1 MLALLVKDR
10 VLVLV
15 VLLVLQVSWG
25 IGVDDGECGWL
36 CWGIRTFQGM
46 VQGWWGSMG
55 FQVLGI
61 WMFRGL
67 CRSRDSREW
76 LVGTITKM
84 EKAYANYLWGV
95 FSF

>member
-1 MLALLVKDR
+1 
-10 VLVLV
+10 
-15 VLLVLQVSWG
+15 
-25 IGVDDGECGWL
+25 
-36 CWGIRTFQGM
+36 M

>member
-1 MLALLVKDR
+1 
-10 VLVLV
+10 
-15 VLLVLQVSWG
+15 
-25 IGVDDGECGWL
+25 
-36 CWGIRTFQGM
+36 M

-95 FSF
+95 FSFKGLGLKLEGLLELGTRVYRVDVAEDS